1 MATTIN
7 PLTGQLVYLSTHKL
21 IIHKLINSQTHELIN
36 SQTHKLT
43 TYKPINS
50 QTHKLK
56 NLQTH
61 KLTILKLRLLFYK
74 TYFVRH
80 PILEKLR
87 VKSMLFGIKY
97 HLTRLSFAPFL
108 RKTIAFSTILPFQ
121 IVAESH
127 YFNPRKLAFWY

>member
-21 IIHKLINSQTHELIN
+21 IIHKLINSQTHELINSQTHKLIN

-108 RKTIAFSTILPFQ
+108 RTIIAFSTILPF
-121 IVAESH
+121 
-127 YFNPRKLAFWY
+127 